1 MNLKAQARNFTLT
14 DELREHV
21 STRLAYSLN
30 HGRNVVT
37 RVVVRLSD
45 VNGPRGGEDKCCGIE
60 VRLKDSPALVVED
73 TQTDLYVAIDRA
85 AERMGRTLDRHLD
98 GDTNSPP
105 SACWK
110 RTTETEI
117 PIHDPHD
124 VVPAGMPANWLWA

>member
-85 AERMGRTLDRHLD
+85 AERMDRTLDHHLARRHEFAVVSVLEE
-98 GDTNSPP
+98 GD
-105 SACWK
+105 
-110 RTTETEI
+110 
-117 PIHDPHD
+117 
-124 VVPAGMPANWLWA
+124 